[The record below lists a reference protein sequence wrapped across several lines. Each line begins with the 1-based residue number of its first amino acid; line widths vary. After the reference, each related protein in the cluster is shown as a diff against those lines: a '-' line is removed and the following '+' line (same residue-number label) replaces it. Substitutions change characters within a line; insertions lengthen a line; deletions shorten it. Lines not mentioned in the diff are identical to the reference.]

1 MITRFRVRNYKALRN
16 ISLDLTPLHAL
27 IGPNDSG
34 KTSVLEA
41 LAALCKSVDSLLNQI
56 FPMGTVF
63 TELLWDGAPGSA
75 LSFCCDLVDGEF
87 AGTYQFDCTPPAP
100 GASFLSAL
108 REKWTPAGQGPLDLS
123 APLGSGATAVHFVAN
138 GLVPGVPDPMLIN
151 IRNALSGVALFRWNA
166 RMLRLPVILDAAR
179 RFTMDISGF
188 GLAQCLDDILG
199 LDREQFRRLEEQFC
213 RIFPQVKSIQLVA
226 ETAYQWPDQQA
237 ADGMPHL
244 VAGSGKGISFQ
255 LRNGHSIRAAHASD
269 GLLLTLAYLT
279 LLFLPQPPRLILVEE
294 PENGIHPKRLQDVLT
309 MLRQFLSEHPRT
321 QILLTTHSP
330 YLLDCFQ
337 PHEVTLCRKEADDS
351 VSLHPL
357 KGMPDVQK
365 QLTVFGLGEIWTAEG
380 DDALAKSTDHGA
392 T

>member
-1 MITRFRVRNYKALRN
+1 MITRFGVRNYKALRN

-138 GLVPGVPDPMLIN
+138 GLVSGVPNPMLIN
-151 IRNALSGVALFRWNA
+151 IRNGLSGVALFRWNA

-199 LDREQFRRLEEQFC
+199 LDREQFRRLEEHFC
-213 RIFPQVKSIQLVA
+213 MIFPQVKSIQLVA